1 MEQTNEARA
10 EDKPAYSMPRKE
22 DEAARQQ
29 NQENKSEV
37 KPPKEPDKPKKEL
50 TEEQRQKQK
59 KFIVYPLMFIIFAVV
74 MWLIFAPS
82 KKEEEQGQSGFN
94 TDVPAPAD
102 NALVSDKR
110 DAYEQDLFNR
120 KQDERREQMQDLA
133 SMFGSGEEQAED
145 MPMFDEP
152 EVKPKSDYGGGGGS
166 SRPTETI
173 YASANAYRD
182 MNRTLGNFYE
192 TPKEDPEK
200 EEMRKELEELRE
212 MAYNRQTEKETAD
225 EQLALMEKSYQ
236 LAAKYMPQNQGQPFT
251 GQPTVTTATESK
263 PTETYKNGKA
273 QMNTVGQVHERIVSG
288 LSQPMSDST
297 FIAEYSK
304 ERNMGFHTAV
314 GTATQTE
321 KNTIRACVH
330 DNQTIIDGQ
339 AVRLRLLEPMRAGET
354 VIPQNALVTGMGKIT
369 GERLG
374 ISITSLEYRGLIIPV
389 ELTVI
394 DSDGQEGIFIPGSM
408 EIDAIKEIAA
418 NLGGNLGTTIN
429 LNQQSAGDQLLTD
442 LGKGAIQGTSQY
454 IAKKMRTVK
463 VHLKAGYNLMLYQKK
478 Q

>member
-1 MEQTNEARA
+1 MEQV
-10 EDKPAYSMPRKE
+10 
-22 DEAARQQ
+22 
-29 NQENKSEV
+29 QESKSEV

-59 KFIVYPLMFIIFAVV
+59 KFIIYPLMGLIFAVV

-82 KKEEEQGQSGFN
+82 ETEKAQEQVGFN

-102 NALVSDKR
+102 NKLVDDKQT
-110 DAYEQDLFNR
+110 AYEQEMLSR
-120 KQDERREQMQDLA
+120 KQQERKNQMQDLA
-133 SMFGSGEEQAED
+133 SMFGGNEDEPQGDDLYYDEPQAE
-145 MPMFDEP
+145 
-152 EVKPKSDYGGGGGS
+152 PKRSYGGGGS
-166 SRPTETI
+166 SQPRETI
-173 YASANAYRD
+173 HASANAYRD

-192 TPKEDPEK
+192 EPKEDPEK

-225 EQLALMEKSYQ
+225 EQLALLEKSYQ
-236 LAAKYMPQNQGQPFT
+236 LAAKYMPQTQGQPMQ
-251 GQPTVTTATESK
+251 GQPTTNVITT
-263 PTETYKNGKA
+263 PTNGKQPEAYKNGKA
-273 QMNTVGQVHERIVSG
+273 QMNSIGEVREQVVSG
-288 LSQPMSDST
+288 LSQPMSDSV
-297 FIAEYSK
+297 FIAEYSQ

-314 GTATQTE
+314 GTTGQSE
-321 KNTIRACVH
+321 KNTIRACIH
-330 DNQTIIDGQ
+330 ENQTITDGQ
-339 AVRLRLLEPMRAGET
+339 AVRMRLLEPMRAGET
-354 VIPQNALVTGMGKIT
+354 VIPKNALVTGMGKIA

-374 ISITSLEYRGLIIPV
+374 ISISSLEYKGLIIPV

-408 EIDAIKEIAA
+408 EIDAVREIAA

-429 LNQQSAGDQLLTD
+429 LNQQSAGNQLLTD

-454 IAKKMRTVK
+454 IAKKMRTIK
-463 VHLKAGYNLMLYQKK
+463 VHLKAGYNLMLFQNK

>member
-1 MEQTNEARA
+1 MEQI
-10 EDKPAYSMPRKE
+10 
-22 DEAARQQ
+22 
-29 NQENKSEV
+29 QESKSEV

-59 KFIVYPLMFIIFAVV
+59 KFIIYPLMFIIFAVV

-82 KKEEEQGQSGFN
+82 DKEKEKEQIGFN

-120 KQDERREQMQDLA
+120 KQNERREQMQDLA
-133 SMFGSGEEQAED
+133 SMFGSGEEQAEE
-145 MPMFDEP
+145 MPTFDEP
-152 EVKPKSDYGGGGGS
+152 EVKPKSGYGGGS
-166 SRPTETI
+166 ERPRETI

-192 TPKEDPEK
+192 TPKEDTEK

-212 MAYNRQTEKETAD
+212 MAYNRQTEKETVD

-236 LAAKYMPQNQGQPFT
+236 LAAKYMPQNQGQPFA
-251 GQPTVTTATESK
+251 GQPGASSTVSPETK
-263 PTETYKNGKA
+263 PVEAYKNGKA
-273 QMNTVGQVHERIVSG
+273 QMNTVGQVHERIISG

-297 FIAEYSK
+297 FIAEYTK
-304 ERNMGFHTAV
+304 ERNIGFHTAV

-354 VIPQNALVTGMGKIT
+354 VIPQNALVTGLGKIA

-374 ISITSLEYRGLIIPV
+374 ISITSLEYKGLIIPV

-454 IAKKMRTVK
+454 IAKKMRTIK

>member
-1 MEQTNEARA
+1 MEQI
-10 EDKPAYSMPRKE
+10 
-22 DEAARQQ
+22 
-29 NQENKSEV
+29 QESKNEV

-59 KFIVYPLMFIIFAVV
+59 KFIIYPLMFVIFAVV

-82 KKEEEQGQSGFN
+82 DKEKEQEQSGFN

-102 NALVSDKR
+102 NTLVSDKR

-133 SMFGSGEEQAED
+133 SMFGSEEEQAED
-145 MPMFDEP
+145 MPTFDGP
-152 EVKPKSDYGGGGGS
+152 EVKPKSGYGGGS
-166 SRPTETI
+166 ARPTKTI

-251 GQPTVTTATESK
+251 GQPTVATATENK
-263 PTETYKNGKA
+263 PAATYKNGKA
-273 QMNTVGQVHERIVSG
+273 QVNTVGQVHERIVSG

-321 KNTIRACVH
+321 KNTIRVCVH

-339 AVRLRLLEPMRAGET
+339 AVRLRLSEPMRAGET
-354 VIPQNALVTGMGKIT
+354 LIPQNALVTGTGKIQ

-374 ISITSLEYRGLIIPV
+374 ISITSLEYKGLIIPV
-389 ELTVI
+389 ELTVM

>member
-1 MEQTNEARA
+1 MEQI
-10 EDKPAYSMPRKE
+10 
-22 DEAARQQ
+22 
-29 NQENKSEV
+29 QENKSEA

-59 KFIVYPLMFIIFAVV
+59 KMIVYPLMALIFCVA

-82 KKEEEQGQSGFN
+82 DDGGEQEKGQSGFN

-102 NALVSDKR
+102 NTLLGDKQT
-110 DAYEQDLFNR
+110 AYEQDMFNR
-120 KQDERREQMQDLA
+120 KQEQRREQMQDLA
-133 SMFGSGEEQAED
+133 SMFGVEEQETGGDLYGDTPQETA
-145 MPMFDEP
+145 
-152 EVKPKSDYGGGGGS
+152 KSGYHGGGS
-166 SRPTETI
+166 ARPKETI

-192 TPKEDPEK
+192 QPEEDSEK

-225 EQLALMEKSYQ
+225 EQLALLEKSYQ
-236 LAAKYMPQNQGQPFT
+236 LAAKYMPQNQGQALP
-251 GQPTVTTATESK
+251 GQPAAAASSSSAPETK
-263 PTETYKNGKA
+263 PAGTYRNGKA
-273 QMNTVGQVHERIVSG
+273 QVNIIQEVRERVVSG
-288 LSQPMSDST
+288 LMQPMSDSV
-297 FIAEYSK
+297 FLAEYSK

-314 GTATQTE
+314 GTTEQAE
-321 KNTIRACVH
+321 KNTIKACVH
-330 DNQTIIDGQ
+330 DNQTITDGQ

-354 VIPQNALVTGMGKIT
+354 VVPKNAIVTGMGKIQ

-374 ISITSLEYRGLIIPV
+374 ISIMSLEYREMIIPV
-389 ELTVI
+389 ELTVM

-408 EIDAIKEIAA
+408 EMSAIKEVAA

-463 VHLKAGYNLMLYQKK
+463 VHLKAGYRLMLYQNKN

>member
-1 MEQTNEARA
+1 MEQI
-10 EDKPAYSMPRKE
+10 
-22 DEAARQQ
+22 
-29 NQENKSEV
+29 QENKSEV

-59 KFIVYPLMFIIFAVV
+59 KFIVYPLMAIIFGVV

-82 KKEEEQGQSGFN
+82 EKEKEQEQSGFN

-102 NALVSDKR
+102 NALVGDKQA
-110 DAYEQDLFNR
+110 AYEQDLFNQKQEKR
-120 KQDERREQMQDLA
+120 KEQMQDLA
-133 SMFGSGEEQAED
+133 SMFGSEEDGAQSDDLYNE
-145 MPMFDEP
+145 EP
-152 EVKPKSDYGGGGGS
+152 EEEPKSNYYGGGGS
-166 SRPTETI
+166 SRPKETI
-173 YASANAYRD
+173 HASANAYRD

-192 TPKEDPEK
+192 QPKEDPEK

-236 LAAKYMPQNQGQPFT
+236 LAAKYMPQTQGQPIA

-263 PTETYKNGKA
+263 PTEAYKNGKA
-273 QMNTVGQVHERIVSG
+273 QMNAVGQVNKRVVSG
-288 LSQPMSDST
+288 LSQPISDSA
-297 FIAEYSK
+297 FVAEYSK
-304 ERNMGFHTAV
+304 ERNIGFHTAV
-314 GTATQTE
+314 GTAMQTE
-321 KNTIRACVH
+321 KNTIRACIH
-330 DNQTIIDGQ
+330 DNQTITDGQ

-354 VIPQNALVTGMGKIT
+354 VIPQNALVTGMGKIQ

-374 ISITSLEYRGLIIPV
+374 ISITSLEYKGLIIPV

-408 EIDAIKEIAA
+408 EIDAIREIAA
-418 NLGGNLGTTIN
+418 NMGGNLGTTIN
-429 LNQQSAGDQLLTD
+429 LNQQSAGNQLLTD

-454 IAKKMRTVK
+454 IAKKMRTIK